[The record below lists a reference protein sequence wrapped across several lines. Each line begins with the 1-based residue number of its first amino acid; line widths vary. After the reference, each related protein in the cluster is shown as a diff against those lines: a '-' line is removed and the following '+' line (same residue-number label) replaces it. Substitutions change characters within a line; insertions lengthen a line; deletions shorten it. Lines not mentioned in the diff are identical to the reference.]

1 MKRLAAFF
9 LVALLLLP
17 GLAQAKIFLVDTD
30 DTLRVVTASGVST
43 IHMYAAWAD
52 LTTTA
57 LTPGAS
63 DAQVTTATTTVLV
76 AAPGASTQ
84 RQIKGLSIRNS
95 HASSSNLITVQ
106 FFDGATAT
114 ELIAYTLL
122 AGETLQWGED
132 ENFRI
137 IDASGQVKGIV
148 AATQSGTWTVT
159 ANAGTGTF
167 NIQSNASVN
176 VAQMNGVTTSMGV
189 GASGTGTQRVASVI
203 HDGTDTAQ
211 VTTTSGGS
219 LQVECAAGCSGGTQ
233 YAEDSVHASGDTLT
247 LAGVVQQSTDAALA
261 GDGDRTLLQVDG
273 TGYLKV
279 INKNPNLA
287 ADNSSNSTSKV
298 PTLGALAGS
307 SAPTWTSGNQVP
319 LSVDTSGA
327 LRVTG
332 GTSATQYTEDA
343 ASAGAESLTLA
354 GAIRQN
360 TPASSTSADGDYS
373 NIKVD
378 SSGRLW
384 VNGSD
389 VTQPV
394 SGTVSITANS
404 AVNVAQVNGSTAQVA
419 TNSMNTTGSGLQASS
434 LAAQCDDTTPT
445 SLTENQ
451 FGNLRMNCT
460 DHSLKVDHQSI
471 AGNTVSTGNGV
482 SGTGVQRVTIAS
494 DSTGQVALA
503 TGTNTIGNAGIV
515 PVTSGGTSV
524 CYLTS
529 AASTNSTNCKA
540 SAGQLYGYDLVNTTT
555 TIYYLRIYNSS
566 GAPTCSSATGFIRT
580 IPVPPAAAAGGAGG
594 VARSL
599 AVGEAY
605 GTGLGFCL
613 TGGGSSTDN
622 TNAATGVYV
631 TLNYK

>member
-540 SAGQLYGYDLVNTTT
+540 SAGQLYGYDLVNTTA